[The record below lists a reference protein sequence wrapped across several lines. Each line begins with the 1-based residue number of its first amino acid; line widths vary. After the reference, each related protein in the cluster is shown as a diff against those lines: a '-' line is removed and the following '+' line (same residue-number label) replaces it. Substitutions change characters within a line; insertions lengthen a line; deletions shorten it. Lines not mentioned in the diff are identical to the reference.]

1 MCAEGICKSIVSV
14 LKPLFEPSHRRIL
27 LSHQGQRR
35 STARVPN
42 SHGFFAA
49 IRDVTDFIFHVEK
62 LMVRSIALN
71 RDNF

>member
-14 LKPLFEPSHRRIL
+14 LKTLFEPSHRRIL
-27 LSHQGQRR
+27 PSHQGQRR

-49 IRDVTDFIFHVEK
+49 IRDVTDFYLSCGKAHGEEYRIK
-62 LMVRSIALN
+62 QR
-71 RDNF
+71 